1 MGTKELLQQV
11 GWGQLKV
18 HMQKLKL
25 DPDLTPPST
34 AEVDGRPEH
43 IAKAVKC
50 RIDCREN
57 LHDLGLGNA
66 FLQMT
71 QEGQAT
77 KEKNIN

>member
-1 MGTKELLQQV
+1 
-11 GWGQLKV
+11 
-18 HMQKLKL
+18 
-25 DPDLTPPST
+25 
-34 AEVDGRPEH
+34 VDGRPEH